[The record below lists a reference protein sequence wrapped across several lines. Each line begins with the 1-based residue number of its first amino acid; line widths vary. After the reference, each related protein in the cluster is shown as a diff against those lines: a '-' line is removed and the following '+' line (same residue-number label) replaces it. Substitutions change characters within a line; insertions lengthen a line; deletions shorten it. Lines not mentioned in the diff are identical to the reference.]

1 MTNEY
6 KIVLNETIDIDNN
19 DNQTPFGI
27 RYGGDVFTLSQ
38 EDIENLKNGKLIALD
53 VMNEYITYL
62 KFEQK

>member
-19 DNQTPFGI
+19 DNQTPFGT
-27 RYGGDVFTLSQ
+27 RYGGDVFTLTQ